1 MRFLAD
7 MGVSLRVVE
16 WLRSSGHDAIHLR
29 DEGLQKLPNG
39 EIFRKAI
46 RERRIVL
53 TFDLDFG
60 EIVAANGGS
69 NSVSVILF
77 RLRNT
82 RADFVVQRLKV
93 VLQQSTEELAR
104 GAVVLVEDGRHR
116 VRRMPIGR

>member
-7 MGVSLRVVE
+7 MGVSMRVVE
-16 WLRSSGHDAIHLR
+16 WPRSSGHDAIHLR
-29 DEGLQKLPNG
+29 EEGLQKLPNG

-46 RERRIVL
+46 REERIVL

-60 EIVAANGGS
+60 EIVAGSGGRS
-69 NSVSVILF
+69 ISVILF

-82 RADFVVQRLKV
+82 RADFVVRRVKI
-93 VLQQSTEELAR
+93 VLEQSAGELAQ

-116 VRRMPIGR
+116 VRRMPIGK

>member
-16 WLRSSGHDAIHLR
+16 WLRSSGHDAVHLR
-29 DEGLQKLPNG
+29 DEGLQRLPNG
-39 EIFRKAI
+39 EIFGKAI
-46 RERRIVL
+46 REERVVL

-60 EIVAANGGS
+60 EIVAGSDGGII
-69 NSVSVILF
+69 SVILF

-82 RADFVVQRLKV
+82 RADFVIQRLRI
-93 VLQQSTEELAR
+93 VLEQSTEELVQ